1 MDRTFTQPLMPR
13 IPNTHAVIE
22 KIAANQVAGMQML
35 QQRLDSLIALQEKQ
49 NQLLERL
56 LGDRGEQ
63 G

>member
-1 MDRTFTQPLMPR
+1 MDRTFTPPFTPR

-49 NQLLERL
+49 NQLLEQL
-56 LGDRGEQ
+56 LVDRGAQ